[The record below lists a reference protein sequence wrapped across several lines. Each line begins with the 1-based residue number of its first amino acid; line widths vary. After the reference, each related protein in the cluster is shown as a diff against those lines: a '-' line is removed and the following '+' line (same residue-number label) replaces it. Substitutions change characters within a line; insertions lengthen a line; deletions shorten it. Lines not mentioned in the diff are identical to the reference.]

1 MKFKIEFL
9 YAAITILLWGTVAT
23 VGKLLLTTLDNYQV
37 LFYVM
42 LSSLIAVFILS
53 LLMGKIKLIK
63 KYKRKDYTT
72 FFLLGAAGTFMYSL
86 LFYIGLNYSSA
97 QEAFIVNYTWPIW
110 VIILA
115 SFFLKEKITFKKVLA
130 IILSFIGVLVIVS
143 QGQLSINY
151 NNIFGNIIMLFGA
164 FFYGLFSVLGKK
176 YKYENTTSML
186 LYFTAGTILSFI
198 TMMIFSNFIIPA
210 PIELLGFIWLGGIAT
225 GVAYLFWFLAL
236 RKGDT
241 SVMANLVFLTPFV
254 SLIFIAIFL
263 KEKILLSSIIGLILI
278 ISGILIQAISKNK
291 QP

>member
-9 YAAITILLWGTVAT
+9 YATITIFLWGTVAT

-53 LLMGKIKLIK
+53 IIMRKIKIIK

-72 FFLLGAAGTFMYSL
+72 FFFLGAAGTFMYSL
-86 LFYIGLNYSSA
+86 LFYIGLKFSSA
-97 QEAFIVNYTWPIW
+97 QEAFTINYTWPIW

-115 SFFLKEKITFKKVLA
+115 SLFLKEKITFKKILA

-151 NNIFGNIIMLFGA
+151 QNIFGNIIMLFGA
-164 FFYGLFSVLGKK
+164 FFYGLFSILGKK
-176 YKYENTTSML
+176 YKYETMTSML
-186 LYFTAGTILSFI
+186 FYFLTGTVLSFI
-198 TMMIFSNFIIPA
+198 TMILFSNFIIPT

-236 RKGDT
+236 KHGDT
-241 SVMANLVFLTPFV
+241 GVMANLVFLTPFI
-254 SLIFIAIFL
+254 SLVFIAIFL
-263 KEKILLSSIIGLILI
+263 KEKILISSFVGLILI
-278 ISGILIQAISKNK
+278 ISGILIQSFFKNK

>member
-9 YAAITILLWGTVAT
+9 YAAITIFLWGTVAT

-42 LSSLIAVFILS
+42 LTSLIAVFILS
-53 LLMGKIKLIK
+53 ASMGKLKLIK
-63 KYKRKDYTT
+63 KYKRKDYTV

-86 LFYIGLNYSSA
+86 LFYIGLKFSSA

-115 SFFLKEKITFKKVLA
+115 SLFLKEKITLKKLLA
-130 IILSFIGVLVIVS
+130 IILSFVGVLVIVS

-151 NNIFGNIIMLFGA
+151 QNIFGNIIMLFGA

-176 YKYENTTSML
+176 YKYENTTSMFF
-186 LYFTAGTILSFI
+186 YFASGTILSFI
-198 TMMIFSNFIIPA
+198 TMILFSKFIIPT

-241 SVMANLVFLTPFV
+241 GVMANLVFLTPFF